1 MNSQTNS
8 DKRIKSFI
16 GEIMNIEAIK
26 ESIETLRSLSANRD
40 PQTNEKLDL
49 EFRLDD
55 KDVKKNLITTIGF
68 LELLIDN
75 YLEKI
80 KIKPINAGKKWEEE
94 EDNAL
99 TSQFDYLKNRLGEN
113 SEDIIYK
120 LSESHRRSERAIAY
134 RLKLLGKI
142 DEVPFEYT
150 VNKYDNLNTEIN
162 KSEVEINKT
171 EIKNSKK
178 SESSLDPITI
188 STSDFQ
194 THIQSLLTDIQST
207 VDEGPG
213 LYYEMS
219 PNNWHQLH
227 SHSFDKEKIK
237 SARKELQY
245 SMIAWLDSQKL
256 VNDEVENIII
266 KDLKREIY
274 KNDSALIQVSEIAL
288 LAKSSEILLKL
299 RECHSQ
305 F

>member
-1 MNSQTNS
+1 MNSLANS
-8 DKRIKSFI
+8 DERTKSFI
-16 GEIMNIEAIK
+16 GKIMNIEAIK

-40 PQTNEKLDL
+40 PQTNEELDL
-49 EFRLDD
+49 AFRLDG

-99 TSQFDYLKNRLGEN
+99 AAQFDYSKNRLGEN
-113 SEDIIYK
+113 LEDIIYK
-120 LSESHRRSERAIAY
+120 LSESHRRSERGIAY

-150 VNKYDNLNTEIN
+150 VNNYDNVNTEFN
-162 KSEVEINKT
+162 KSEVKINKT

-178 SESSLDPITI
+178 PDSSLNAITI

-194 THIQSLLTDIQST
+194 THIQSLLTDIQSK

-227 SHSFDKEKIK
+227 SHFFDKEKIK

-256 VNDEVENIII
+256 VNDEIENIVI
-266 KDLKREIY
+266 DELKREIY

-288 LAKSSEILLKL
+288 LAKSSETLTKL
-299 RECHSQ
+299 RECYSQ